1 VAALKARPKEVDESF
16 EIDGYEM
23 DSYEIDS
30 YAPRGRV
37 EMPPKSS
44 RLQSQND
51 ARLYGGGIPTAMVRP
66 PVIVECPSCS
76 TSFTVSR
83 AAIEGAR
90 GANSDTNPS
99 NPTFH
104 CSKCDSVF
112 SKSLSELKDAPVR
125 SAVSVS
131 SGTVGFAGGFSGSA
145 VAGRQ
150 LPLFGGIPG
159 EGEFPS
165 SLSTTA
171 APMNSASSNLA
182 TKLSYPPV
190 QNDKAFSPGSISLKG
205 VGEIKTSPLSDAPGV
220 PPNSSELT
228 PPLGQTR
235 SFGRSQSVGHR
246 GGKETLSGGGG
257 FNFKKLSSGISAA
270 LPSLR
275 DRSWSA
281 GIFSKGAEETA
292 RKEPNTSETPSL
304 FAMPGEFIPPAIRKL
319 PLFAVAG
326 PILAFLLLLGAATW
340 TSMSVPEL
348 GRWMSDSWVARTDA
362 TLGRGLVLR
371 GVRYSKVGLE
381 NGTQMGV
388 ISGSVYNGS
397 GASVERATIEGVLF
411 GRDGTELSRIKTVLG
426 NRLSQAKIPTMTSD
440 MIKDA
445 QSERRA
451 RNVSVRPG
459 EGYPFVMA
467 IPLPRG
473 AATFSARILNAR

>member
-1 VAALKARPKEVDESF
+1 MAALKARPKEVDGSF
-16 EIDGYEM
+16 EM
-23 DSYEIDS
+23 DSYP
-30 YAPRGRV
+30 PRGRV

-112 SKSLSELKDAPVR
+112 SKSPSELKDAPVR
-125 SAVSVS
+125 SAVSVA

-171 APMNSASSNLA
+171 APMNSLSSNLA

-205 VGEIKTSPLSDAPGV
+205 FGEIKTSPLSDAPGV
-220 PPNSSELT
+220 PPNSSDLT
-228 PPLGQTR
+228 PSLR
-235 SFGRSQSVGHR
+235 LE

-281 GIFSKGAEETA
+281 GIFSTGAEETT

-411 GRDGTELSRIKTVLG
+411 GRDGTELSRVKTVLG